1 MKRLLKNKIKKEN
14 NDDVVLFVKKT
25 PQHPRD
31 RLKRK
36 LKEKTI
42 NIKKNEAKK
51 MFCLLKKFLSICET
65 E

>member
-42 NIKKNEAKK
+42 NIKKKRSKK
-51 MFCLLKKFLSICET
+51 DVLFVKKIPQHL
-65 E
+65 